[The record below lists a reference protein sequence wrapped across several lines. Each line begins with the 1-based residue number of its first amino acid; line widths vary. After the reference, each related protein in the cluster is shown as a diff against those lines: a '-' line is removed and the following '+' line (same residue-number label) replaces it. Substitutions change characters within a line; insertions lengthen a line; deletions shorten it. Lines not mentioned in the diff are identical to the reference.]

1 MAQAMKLAAK
11 VSQYLHPGQCP
22 VITMDQPLYG
32 IAKQIQ
38 WTWPDIFGEDKFV
51 VMMGAF
57 T

>member
-1 MAQAMKLAAK
+1 MTQAMKLAAK

-38 WTWPDIFGEDKFV
+38 WTWLDIFGEDKFV